1 MLRFRDHR
9 AVNPAH
15 ASCKIPFL
23 PDGIAMR
30 KTSLPIAVFAL
41 LCFGIAHADECHVG
55 SYRLADGRAIDFA
68 PAGEG
73 ALRWRTEDGA
83 SGKLT
88 RAGDSWISTLGWT
101 DRPDGHRV
109 TLGSCPSGEANFDG
123 TPARRIEL
131 DVIETRFD
139 VEGAEL
145 AGRLLLPAGNSRVP
159 VVVLVHGSEQTPGRQ
174 LFALQRQFPAAGIG
188 AFVYDKRGTGES
200 PGAYPHDY
208 PLLAADAAAAVREA
222 RRLAGKRSSRVGFHG
237 GSQGGWVAPLAATFT
252 PVDFLIAAFGL
263 AVSPLD
269 EDREAVALDM
279 TRHGFGADE
288 TRKALEVARAVE
300 AIVKSDFQRGYAG
313 MEALRAKY
321 SDQPWFRYLRGN
333 VTGLLL
339 SQPEAFWREKGPALF
354 AGILPDYDP
363 MPVLEKLRTPQLW
376 ILGSDDIDAPP
387 QETWRRLLKLRR
399 AGRPISAVML
409 KGAEHGLYTFELDAK
424 GERVSLGLHAEYFR
438 LMRDYIVSGKLQA
451 TYGDAVVVR

>member
-1 MLRFRDHR
+1 
-9 AVNPAH
+9 
-15 ASCKIPFL
+15 
-23 PDGIAMR
+23 MR
-30 KTSLPIAVFAL
+30 KISFPITVFAS
-41 LCFGIAHADECHVG
+41 LCLGIAHADDCHVA
-55 SYRLADGRAIDFA
+55 SYRLADGRAIDLA
-68 PAGEG
+68 PATDG
-73 ALRWRTEDGA
+73 ALRWRMEDGA

-88 RAGDSWISTLGWT
+88 RDGDAWVSTLGWT
-101 DRPDGHRV
+101 DRADGHRA
-109 TLGSCPSGEANFDG
+109 TLGGCEPGEITFDG
-123 TPARRIEL
+123 TRATKIAL
-131 DVIETRFD
+131 DVIETRFNVD
-139 VEGAEL
+139 GAEL
-145 AGRLLLPAGNSRVP
+145 AGRLLLPKGNSRVP

-200 PGAYPHDY
+200 TGTFTHDY
-208 PLLAADAAAAVREA
+208 PLLAADAAAAAREA
-222 RRLAGKRSSRVGFHG
+222 RRLAGKRASRLGFHG
-237 GSQGGWVAPLAATFT
+237 GSQGGWVAPLAATLT
-252 PVDFLIAAFGL
+252 PVDFVIAAYGL

-288 TRKALEVARAVE
+288 TRKALELARAVE
-300 AIVKSDFQRGYAG
+300 AILKSGFQRGYAE

-321 SDQPWFRYLRGN
+321 SDEPWFRYLRGN

-339 SQPEAFWREKGPALF
+339 SQPEAFWRENGPALF

-409 KGAEHGLYTFELDAK
+409 KGAEHGLYTFELDPK
-424 GERVSLGLHAEYFR
+424 GERVSLALHAEYFR
-438 LMRDYIVSGKLQA
+438 LMRDFIRDGRLAPNYR
-451 TYGDAVVVR
+451 DAVVVSSSPDRQ